1 MLEPFNIVSFSI
13 TFIIIMWILS
23 DPENNTRMFLG
34 IPSIAVLL
42 FSYTVLSTD
51 WTVFGQE
58 FENLR
63 LFFAGIVAIPYV
75 VSSGAAFFIRVYS
88 YMLSQATNSRKQKNR
103 TNTDGRL
110 NIEDLLPKQK

>member
-1 MLEPFNIVSFSI
+1 MMVPFNVVSFGV

-34 IPSIAVLL
+34 IPSIAVLM
-42 FSYTVLSTD
+42 FSYIVLGTN
-51 WTVFGQE
+51 WAVFGQE

-88 YMLSQATNSRKQKNR
+88 YMLAQATAPKARNSSS
-103 TNTDGRL
+103 GRGGIR
-110 NIEDLLPKQK
+110 IEDLLLKKK